1 MHLMSAL
8 IGGMMEKK
16 RGRPVSE
23 KTTLSPQRLREAIAF
38 RKTSLRKMDEDNA
51 LDLSAKT
58 ISRAIKAKRIT
69 PDNLERLGQ
78 YLNIDIDILSGAYD
92 QVTEDLINKK
102 QISPSSR
109 DRFHIEDH
117 PYVTPEMRKW
127 NWSHLI
133 KYILLYLELPE
144 DSVEKLPGMQEFCF
158 RFDFE
163 NAIYQVF
170 HEYFNCPLY
179 QYEYEVKTTEN
190 GNISMTSRRIL
201 VEEPSK

>member
-1 MHLMSAL
+1 
-8 IGGMMEKK
+8 
-16 RGRPVSE
+16 
-23 KTTLSPQRLREAIAF
+23 
-38 RKTSLRKMDEDNA
+38 
-51 LDLSAKT
+51 
-58 ISRAIKAKRIT
+58 
-69 PDNLERLGQ
+69 
-78 YLNIDIDILSGAYD
+78 
-92 QVTEDLINKK
+92 
-102 QISPSSR
+102 
-109 DRFHIEDH
+109 
-117 PYVTPEMRKW
+117 MRKW

-170 HEYFNCPLY
+170 HKYFNCPLY

-201 VEEPSK
+201 VEDPSQ